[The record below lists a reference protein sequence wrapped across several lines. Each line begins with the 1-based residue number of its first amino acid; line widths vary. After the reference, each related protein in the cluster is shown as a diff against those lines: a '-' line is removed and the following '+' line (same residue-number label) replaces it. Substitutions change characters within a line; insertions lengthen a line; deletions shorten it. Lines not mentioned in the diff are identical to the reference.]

1 MRLHLSPVNS
11 IRQRRYATTYG
22 LVPTVV
28 SRSQED
34 WYEPSHFTYDRLY
47 ELIGRKN
54 VRKDRD
60 YCAHGAVDVDTMH
73 CHSIKEA
80 DPRLVGKE
88 WASLRAS
95 NLTALG
101 VETYADFMKVQVR
114 RCASCAHCSRAGRGA
129 AMRCAALRHANTL
142 CCRCLPYW

>member
-1 MRLHLSPVNS
+1 M
-11 IRQRRYATTYG
+11 
-22 LVPTVV
+22 PTVI

-60 YCAHGAVDVDTMH
+60 YCARGAVDVDTMH

-114 RCASCAHCSRAGRGA
+114 RCASCSHCSCAGRGA
-129 AMRCAALRHANTL
+129 ALRCGTQTHCAVAACRSDEYIPRFARQRTL
-142 CCRCLPYW
+142 AWAPQWTDV